1 MIAANEIARIPGAE
15 MMALL
20 RDMGAV
26 ACRTTMPDIDHVGAI
41 VRVSDDE
48 TVVMSGNHL
57 GSCSV
62 TQRRVPE
69 DERANE
75 PLDLPIGTAAA
86 LVRGEPRAYDRV
98 RSVLRAPFN

>member
-1 MIAANEIARIPGAE
+1 MIAANEIARVPGDE
-15 MMALL
+15 MMAIL
-20 RDMGAV
+20 RDLGAT

-41 VRVSDDE
+41 VRVSEDD
-48 TVVMSGNHL
+48 TIVTSGNHL

-62 TQRRVPE
+62 TNVRVPE

-75 PLDLPIGTAAA
+75 PLDLPIAIASA